1 MDILQY
7 KKFCVGNNIFLL
19 WVCWGNVFLWIGE
32 SCVRDSMS
40 DVSVGFLSWYISVGF
55 DILMEVVY
63 MQLGLGLLYSL

>member
-1 MDILQY
+1 MWGIIFSCY
-7 KKFCVGNNIFLL
+7 GCVG
-19 WVCWGNVFLWIGE
+19 GNVFLWIGE